1 MNIMKKEARFFKS
14 LADETRLKILWLLLA
29 KEELCVCDLMAVL
42 GTTQSKVSRHLR
54 YLFHQGLV
62 HDRREGVWMYYRLA
76 LAPGSLQEKQ
86 LQLLEEM
93 LARCPEA
100 RFLRDKLADR
110 LRSKSQA
117 DGREEC
123 QCA

>member
-1 MNIMKKEARFFKS
+1 MNNVKKEARFFKS
-14 LADETRLKILWLLLA
+14 LADETRLRILWLLLA

-42 GTTQSKVSRHLR
+42 GITQSKASRHLR

-62 HDRREGVWMYYRLA
+62 NDRREGVWMYYRLA
-76 LAPGSLQEKQ
+76 VTPGSPSEKQ
-86 LQLLEEM
+86 LQLLAEM
-93 LARCPEA
+93 LASRPEA
-100 RFLRDKLADR
+100 RALREKLADW
-110 LRSKSQA
+110 LRTKSQT